1 MGQVGTPA
9 TCLVKG
15 TDSETGLSLVLPP
28 AGQLLEHL
36 TGDEVT
42 GQLQVAEVGG
52 EPVHYHHHCYHDH
65 HEDTA
70 Q

>member
-15 TDSETGLSLVLPP
+15 QIQRLGLSLAFPP

-36 TGDEVT
+36 AGDEVT

-52 EPVHYHHHCYHDH
+52 EPFHHHHCYHDH
-65 HEDTA
+65 QDDTA

>member
-15 TDSETGLSLVLPP
+15 TDSETGLSLVFPP

-36 TGDEVT
+36 AGDEVT
-42 GQLQVAEVGG
+42 GQLQVAEVSG
-52 EPVHYHHHCYHDH
+52 EPRLDQLQQHVHVGYH
-65 HEDTA
+65 
-70 Q
+70 

>member
-1 MGQVGTPA
+1 MPDPIILAQRP
-9 TCLVKG
+9 
-15 TDSETGLSLVLPP
+15 GLSLVLPP

-36 TGDEVT
+36 AGDEVT

>member
-1 MGQVGTPA
+1 MGQVRTPA

-36 TGDEVT
+36 AGDEVT

-52 EPVHYHHHCYHDH
+52 EPVHHHYCYHDH
-65 HEDTA
+65 QDDTV
-70 Q
+70 